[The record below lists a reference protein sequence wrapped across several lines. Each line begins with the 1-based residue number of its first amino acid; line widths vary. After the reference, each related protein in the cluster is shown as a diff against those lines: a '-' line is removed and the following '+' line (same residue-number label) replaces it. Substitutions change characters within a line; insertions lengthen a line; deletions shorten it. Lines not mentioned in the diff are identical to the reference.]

1 MKMYQYMRAS
11 ALSVCVMAFMQT
23 RAWADDNIADCEL
36 VVQKPI
42 PLAETS
48 PERDTETA
56 AKPEQKQALIATF
69 LPAYDFIYS
78 VFDGEE
84 GHIRDIDGQ
93 EIKALMCKRAD
104 IIPSMFDVKLI
115 ETGIPFYLSQDFDSA
130 TSALIA
136 ITKKD
141 DKFVVDYVGTPLSS
155 DDQDRLDF
163 VMKNLNGAEHNSDNK
178 GEDTP

>member
-1 MKMYQYMRAS
+1 MPTNAG
-11 ALSVCVMAFMQT
+11 
-23 RAWADDNIADCEL
+23 ADDNIADCEL

-42 PLAETS
+42 PLVESPLEDDAEAA
-48 PERDTETA
+48 PQTE
-56 AKPEQKQALIATF
+56 KKQALIATF

-78 VFDGEE
+78 VFDGEP
-84 GHIRDIDGQ
+84 GHMREIDGQ
-93 EIKALMCKRAD
+93 EIKALMCKRTD
-104 IIPSMFDVKLI
+104 IVPSLFDVKLI

-141 DKFVVDYVGTPLSS
+141 GMFTVDYAGAPLGTE
-155 DDQDRLDF
+155 DQERLDF
-163 VMKNLNGAEHNSDNK
+163 VMANLNGPNADTQSDSDADNK